1 MTSFDE
7 LTMRRRSV
15 REYDATQK
23 VTREEIEQMVKAALE
38 APTWKNSETGRYH
51 VVMADSTMMA
61 GLLACLPDRNQ
72 ERVNGCGALIVTTF
86 VKNRSGFHRVDD
98 TTDEQGNPLSEPDNE
113 LGNGWG
119 CYDLG
124 LQSAYLLLKA
134 ADLGLDTLVLG
145 LRDADQIR
153 QHLSIADN
161 ETVVAVI
168 AVGHRKSEPQ
178 RPRRKEVSDVANF
191 Q

>member
-7 LTMRRRSV
+7 LTQRRRSV
-15 REYDATQK
+15 RDYDATQK
-23 VTREEIEQMVKAALE
+23 VSREEIEQLVECALE

-51 VVMADSTMMA
+51 VVMADSPKMA
-61 GLLACLPDRNQ
+61 GLLKCLPQRNQ
-72 ERVNGCGALIVTTF
+72 ERVAGCGALIVTTF
-86 VKNRSGFHRVDD
+86 VKNRSGFHRVEDA
-98 TTDEQGNPLSEPDNE
+98 TDEQGNALSEPDNE

-145 LRDADQIR
+145 LRDADAIR
-153 QHLSIADN
+153 QHLSIAEN
-161 ETVVAVI
+161 EIIVSVLV
-168 AVGHRKSEPQ
+168 VGHRKSEPQ
-178 RPRRKEVSDVANF
+178 RPRRKEVAEVSIF